1 MLYTYIIITTLI
13 SWCVRNVLPL
23 FYLAPT
29 NTIVLTLYIS
39 SFCTTYKKPQTDH
52 KGKTLG
58 VSKIRAPPRKQR
70 DFERL

>member
-13 SWCVRNVLPL
+13 SWCARNVLPL

-29 NTIVLTLYIS
+29 NTMPLTLYIS

-52 KGKTLG
+52 KGETLG
-58 VSKIRAPPRKQR
+58 VPEIRAPPRK
-70 DFERL
+70 